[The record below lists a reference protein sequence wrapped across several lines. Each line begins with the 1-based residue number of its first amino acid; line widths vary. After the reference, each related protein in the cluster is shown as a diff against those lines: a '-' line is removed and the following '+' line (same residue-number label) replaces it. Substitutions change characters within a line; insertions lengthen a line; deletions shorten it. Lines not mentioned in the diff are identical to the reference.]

1 MSILNY
7 ITDLNVK
14 FKPKPYEIV
23 VLFDT
28 SKVKHLLQRKERT
41 AQREIHISTFSIDFN
56 KHLAISIKSF
66 RT

>member
-7 ITDLNVK
+7 ITDLDVK

-28 SKVKHLLQRKERT
+28 SKVKHLPQRK
-41 AQREIHISTFSIDFN
+41 
-56 KHLAISIKSF
+56 
-66 RT
+66 